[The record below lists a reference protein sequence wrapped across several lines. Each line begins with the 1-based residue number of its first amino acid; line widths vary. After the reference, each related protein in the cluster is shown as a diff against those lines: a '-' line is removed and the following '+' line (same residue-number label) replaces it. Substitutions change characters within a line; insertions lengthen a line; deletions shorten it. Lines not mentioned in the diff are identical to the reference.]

1 MQVIQLKQFGNVL
14 ISRPAG
20 AEAFHAIRPQLNSE
34 VPIEIDFDGVLTVTP
49 SWLDEFLTKANEF
62 NGGKVDLRPTKNA
75 SVLITLPVLA
85 QARKDFVADT
95 VFRAIERM
103 RSDK

>member
-1 MQVIQLKQFGNVL
+1 MQIIQLKQFGNVL

-20 AEAFHAIRPQLNSE
+20 AEAFNAIRPQLNSDL
-34 VPIEIDFDGVLTVTP
+34 PIEVDFDGVLTVTP

-62 NGGKVDLRPTKNA
+62 NSGKVDLRPTKNA

-95 VFRAIERM
+95 VLRAIERM
-103 RSDK
+103 RDHK